1 MAGPRHPWRL
11 ACVMLAAAIG
21 FGCNLM
27 SLPFFL
33 ATGMDPKHDPDCKL
47 ASSDKE
53 KEVKVVLLAYSGLET
68 RPEFL
73 RVDREL
79 CSLLSRQLQKDFK
92 ENKEKVK
99 VVSTG
104 QVEKYKDEH
113 PNWKAIGPAEI
124 GKYFDADYVIE
135 LDIEAMSLY
144 EQGSGN
150 QLFRGRG
157 NIQISVI
164 DVSKPDEE
172 PIYQRTYVA
181 EYPKAR
187 GPIPVSDGNAKQF
200 RQAFLAQVAKE
211 MSWRFTAHSTSDDIS
226 CTD

>member
-1 MAGPRHPWRL
+1 MDAPRHPWRL
-11 ACVMLAAAIG
+11 ASLMLG
-21 FGCNLM
+21 VVVCFGCNALA
-27 SLPFFL
+27 LPFFL
-33 ATGMDPKHDPDCKL
+33 ATGMDPKHEPDCKL
-47 ASSDKE
+47 ASADKE
-53 KEVKVVLLAYSGLET
+53 KDVRVVLLAYSGLET

-79 CSLLSRQLQKDFK
+79 STLLARQLQKDFK
-92 ENKEKVK
+92 ENQEKVK
-99 VVSTG
+99 IIATS

-135 LDIEAMSLY
+135 LDIDGMSLY
-144 EQGSGN
+144 ESGSGN

-157 NIQISVI
+157 NVHISVV
-164 DVSKPDEE
+164 DVSKPGEE
-172 PIYQRTYVA
+172 PIYHRTYVA

-187 GPIPVSDGNAKQF
+187 GPIPVSDGNAQQF

-211 MSWRFTAHSTSDDIS
+211 LAWRFTAHSTSDDIS
-226 CTD
+226 CVD